1 MFNNPGRV
9 VKVPHGASV
18 NSIIRMQKRHQQ
30 GSPVNRP
37 SQAQTPGASGQ
48 AGPNRMPNNTIET
61 FQIVKWIAGPS
72 TGSHQ
77 IPELLATN
85 EETYRPVIRP
95 AVPIV
100 TVLDDG
106 SVDEGEQIR
115 IRKDSFVIGRSSGD
129 LVIPNDATMS
139 GRHAEIRLTTS
150 RGQRQWTLHNLESV
164 NGTFVRVGN
173 AMLADDTIIIIG
185 SRRFRIMKPV
195 AKEPEPPGED
205 TFRID
210 QQANSEQLW
219 PILTESSGKPNC
231 LRFPLQAPQL
241 TIGRTGGGCHI
252 QLDDPLIATLHAE
265 LVADPSGT
273 WKIIGKKTR
282 NGVWVNAA
290 STPLASCCF
299 FQCGEQ
305 RFKFVIP

>member
-1 MFNNPGRV
+1 MHTNE
-9 VKVPHGASV
+9 A
-18 NSIIRMQKRHQQ
+18 
-30 GSPVNRP
+30 P
-37 SQAQTPGASGQ
+37 SGP
-48 AGPNRMPNNTIET
+48 AGPNRMPNNNIET
-61 FQIVKWIAGPS
+61 FQIVKWIAGPA
-72 TGSHQ
+72 TGNQQ
-77 IPELLATN
+77 IPELLAAN

-95 AVPIV
+95 AVPIL

-115 IRKDSFVIGRSSGD
+115 LRTESFVIGRSSGD

-173 AMLADDTIIIIG
+173 ATLADDSIIILG
-185 SRRFRIMKPV
+185 SRRFRIEKPL
-195 AKEPEPPGED
+195 AKEPEPPNEG

-210 QQANSEQLW
+210 QQADSEQLW

-231 LRFPLQAPQL
+231 LRFPLQTPQV
-241 TIGRTGGGCHI
+241 TIGRKGGGCHI
-252 QLDDPLIATLHAE
+252 QLDDPLVATLHAE
-265 LVADPSGT
+265 LIADPSGN
-273 WKIIGKKTR
+273 WKIMGKKTR
-282 NGVWVNAA
+282 NGVWVNAV

-305 RFKFVIP
+305 RFKFVLP

>member
-1 MFNNPGRV
+1 MHTNE
-9 VKVPHGASV
+9 A
-18 NSIIRMQKRHQQ
+18 
-30 GSPVNRP
+30 P
-37 SQAQTPGASGQ
+37 SGP
-48 AGPNRMPNNTIET
+48 AGPNRMPNNNIET
-61 FQIVKWIAGPS
+61 FQIVKWIAGPA
-72 TGSHQ
+72 TGNQQ
-77 IPELLATN
+77 IPELLAAN

-95 AVPIV
+95 AVPIL

-115 IRKDSFVIGRSSGD
+115 LRTESFVIGRSSGD

-164 NGTFVRVGN
+164 NGTFARVGN
-173 AMLADDTIIIIG
+173 ASLADDTIIILG
-185 SRRFRIMKPV
+185 SRRFRIEKPL
-195 AKEPEPPGED
+195 AKEPEPPNEG

-210 QQANSEQLW
+210 QQVDSEQLW

-231 LRFPLQAPQL
+231 LRFPLQTPQV
-241 TIGRTGGGCHI
+241 TIGRKGGGCHI
-252 QLDDPLIATLHAE
+252 QLDDPLVATLHAE
-265 LVADPSGT
+265 LIADSSGD
-273 WKIIGKKTR
+273 WKLIGKKTH

-305 RFKFVIP
+305 RFKFVLP